1 MVSLQDE
8 DYDNAAVLVETH
20 RPHMKDLKRNIN
32 DSLEKPT
39 NKQKNRITWE
49 RVTLFRGGKKTS
61 SMFWVC
67 SETAPTYTHTA
78 DKLPL
83 YWSRSFV
90 ITQKECWMVEKR
102 SLSTNKVSPLSQF
115 IWRYSSWKQAL
126 LLKHCWLSVPI
137 TSSPASQYSFFLQ
150 YFLTGSAI

>member
-61 SMFWVC
+61 SMF
-67 SETAPTYTHTA
+67 
-78 DKLPL
+78 
-83 YWSRSFV
+83 
-90 ITQKECWMVEKR
+90 
-102 SLSTNKVSPLSQF
+102 
-115 IWRYSSWKQAL
+115 
-126 LLKHCWLSVPI
+126 
-137 TSSPASQYSFFLQ
+137 
-150 YFLTGSAI
+150 